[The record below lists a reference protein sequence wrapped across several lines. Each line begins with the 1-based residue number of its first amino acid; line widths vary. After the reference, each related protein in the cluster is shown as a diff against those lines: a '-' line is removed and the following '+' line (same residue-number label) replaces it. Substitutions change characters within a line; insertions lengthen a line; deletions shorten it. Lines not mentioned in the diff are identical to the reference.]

1 MNFFYKLKKNIK
13 KYPVLFIVL
22 FLFYIVGI
30 IFLIINK
37 MQLDI
42 CTFIISITLVTMML
56 IIYYVGFASYQQ
68 KQLTIRWLKFT
79 FLLPQKKSKKTLHII
94 FFLSGW
100 GTLFGTLA
108 FITLL
113 LKFNWLTSFVFFIF
127 QCIIAIF
134 IIANYVD
141 SKKITSLAVAIK
153 SSILVIIYTFLDFLS
168 NNSGRSLVSQII
180 SVPPEQIPT
189 ITRGIYWYY
198 FITIVSMFL
207 LLIIIFWADLAKN
220 RKLLYKL
227 PFLTYIL
234 IFMSIILPSQLIT
247 YNVNN
252 IIDTIIEKT
261 YVADTMNYFKCDNK
275 IIQKVPSDS
284 ARYLKVDENEF
295 RVFYFKEGKNN
306 IQLTTYLC
314 NGSDYTEI
322 DIHKK

>member
-1 MNFFYKLKKNIK
+1 MNFFYNLKKNIK

-30 IFLIINK
+30 IFLIFNK

-42 CTFIISITLVTMML
+42 CTFIISITLVIMML

-79 FLLPQKKSKKTLHII
+79 FLLPKKKSKKILHFI

-113 LKFNWLTSFVFFIF
+113 LKFNWLTIFIFFIF
-127 QCIIAIF
+127 QCITAIL
-134 IIANYVD
+134 IIAYYVD
-141 SKKITSLAVAIK
+141 HKKITSLAVAIK
-153 SSILVIIYTFLDFLS
+153 SSFLVIIYNFLDFFS

-198 FITIVSMFL
+198 FITIVS
-207 LLIIIFWADLAKN
+207 
-220 RKLLYKL
+220 
-227 PFLTYIL
+227 
-234 IFMSIILPSQLIT
+234 
-247 YNVNN
+247 
-252 IIDTIIEKT
+252 
-261 YVADTMNYFKCDNK
+261 
-275 IIQKVPSDS
+275 
-284 ARYLKVDENEF
+284 
-295 RVFYFKEGKNN
+295 
-306 IQLTTYLC
+306 
-314 NGSDYTEI
+314 
-322 DIHKK
+322 